1 MAWEF
6 LVSAGVS
13 LYSDYRATRSAKDL
27 INRIRPGIDT
37 AAADINK
44 ATTQRMAH
52 ERSEQ
57 NRINRL
63 NLPMG
68 VMIAN
73 KLASKMTQSKDKMG
87 DANMVH
93 STANTVYEDALDEMG
108 AATGERETNLTTDE
122 RQTTQNILDIAYQ
135 GKSAYNQIM
144 SEAYRAG
151 YTTAGDYTPW
161 TASGYQQTSRG

>member
-6 LVSAGVS
+6 LVSTGFS
-13 LYSDYRATRSAKDL
+13 LYTDYKGAKSARNL
-27 INRIRPGIDT
+27 INNIKPGIDT

-44 ATTQRMAH
+44 ATSNRMAFA
-52 ERSEQ
+52 RSEQ

-68 VMIAN
+68 TKIAD
-73 KLASKMTQSKDKMG
+73 KLSSQMTQQKDQMG
-87 DANMVH
+87 GAQMVH
-93 STANTVYEDALDEMG
+93 SNANTMYQDAVDQMG
-108 AATGERETNLTTDE
+108 VATGQRETNLTTDE
-122 RQTTQNILDIAYQ
+122 RQTSQNILDIAYQ

-151 YTTAGDYTPW
+151 YTQAGAYTPW
-161 TASGYQQTSRG
+161 TASGYQTSRG